1 MANILDVKVPRR
13 PRNYHGSNRIGKVVG
28 VYTYQQ
34 TSQHYAVEIEHAAS
48 GTKIVLRS
56 VREDVR
62 SNYVLGAGAYAL
74 GDLVH
79 VQRESR
85 GLWIIVGRVPPEV
98 RDYQTSNLTSG
109 GSALNLG
116 GEGAGIGA
124 FNQGIA
130 FGDGGS
136 IFSNEEY
143 SVELHRNEN
152 VRDKGLHLIGPHTA
166 VGVDKAGVKGMIVS
180 RGDIPGHWPDG
191 QFYTITWPKDKVP
204 ATYADFVLETLKPTN
219 VYNTPLYG
227 PNNIPIES
235 AESAGPLP
243 VDTGPAAGPEV
254 MITGASGGSTGSSGG
269 DGRHSHTIPPHEH
282 TATHPHVHN
291 LNGHTHFVGHGHEV
305 CMDPMQP
312 STVIIADENSTYYDG
327 AGRRAFPEVVKPP
340 QQDVYVTG
348 LEDLLF
354 VGSSGEN
361 FEISDV
367 EYLSTSLITQ
377 DEIGDL
383 AGRGRVQLQRSSFS
397 PAATTFG
404 PSSINPPGSF
414 LFISELDPEAVIINN
429 VSGASGSI
437 SVGYTPGVEI
447 SGRGVRG
454 IPVSLGSYGADDISR
469 IDVLIVR
476 ARVVYK
482 LGEKTPSPKSDWSY
496 AVGYIAFLN
505 EAASGKTQHLLP
517 S

>member
-180 RGDIPGHWPDG
+180 RGDIPGNWPDG

-204 ATYADFVLETLKPTN
+204 ATYAEFVLKSLEPTN
-219 VYNTPLYG
+219 TNP
-227 PNNIPIES
+227 NIPINS
-235 AESAGPLP
+235 AT
-243 VDTGPAAGPEV
+243 TGKPMDDVTGDA
-254 MITGASGGSTGSSGG
+254 MGASVQSGSGSGTTGRGPG
-269 DGRHSHTIPPHEH
+269 DRSHSHPIGSHVHPVPQ
-282 TATHPHVHN
+282 HPHTHT
-291 LNGHTHFVGHGHEV
+291 LNGHTHFYGHGHQV
-305 CMDPMQP
+305 PMDPMQP
-312 STVIIADENSTYYDG
+312 STVIIADENSTYYEG
-327 AGRRAFPEVVKPP
+327 NNPRRFPEVVKPP

-348 LEDLLF
+348 LEELLF
-354 VGSSGEN
+354 VGASGEN

-367 EYLSTSLITQ
+367 DYLSTSLITQ